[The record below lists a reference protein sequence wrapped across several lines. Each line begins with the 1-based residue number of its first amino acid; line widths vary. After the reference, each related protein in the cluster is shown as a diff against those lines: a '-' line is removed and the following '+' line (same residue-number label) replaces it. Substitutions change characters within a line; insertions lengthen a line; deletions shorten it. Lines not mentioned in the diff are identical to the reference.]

1 MTQIYFDTCRSYG
14 IQKLTKVKKNIGRCQ
29 YTVPE
34 KHFITLVISIYRH
47 TVGSVMEPITVRYRI
62 CNKFV
67 QVIKRVSQLGNEE
80 FLLNSFYCKDRQEY
94 ICKIEID
101 DTLK

>member
-1 MTQIYFDTCRSYG
+1 
-14 IQKLTKVKKNIGRCQ
+14 
-29 YTVPE
+29 
-34 KHFITLVISIYRH
+34 
-47 TVGSVMEPITVRYRI
+47 MEPITVRYRI

-101 DTLK
+101 DILK